1 MPNKSSSLATLEA
14 ACVKLAEETGLEFV
28 DLELVKEP
36 SGRCLR
42 IYMDKEGGINIDDI
56 EAFHKRVRPLTDAID
71 YDYMEV
77 SSPGADRPLK
87 KPRDFEKALGSEVE
101 VKLFAPLNGVKQ
113 FVGVLTA
120 YDESGVQLDCAGDA
134 KTFELKKVALIRP
147 YIDVEKE
154 LENSPDL
161 V

>member
-1 MPNKSSSLATLEA
+1 
-14 ACVKLAEETGLEFV
+14 
-28 DLELVKEP
+28 
-36 SGRCLR
+36 
-42 IYMDKEGGINIDDI
+42 

-77 SSPGADRPLK
+77 SSPGADRPLR
-87 KPRDFEKALGSEVE
+87 KPRDFEKALGAEVE
-101 VKLFAPLNGVKQ
+101 VKLFAPVDGIKQ

-120 YDESGVQLDCAGDA
+120 YDENSVQIDCAGSVRS
-134 KTFELKKVALIRP
+134 FELKKVALIRP

>member
-1 MPNKSSSLATLEA
+1 ML
-14 ACVKLAEETGLEFV
+14 
-28 DLELVKEP
+28 
-36 SGRCLR
+36 
-42 IYMDKEGGINIDDI
+42 
-56 EAFHKRVRPLTDAID
+56 
-71 YDYMEV
+71 
-77 SSPGADRPLK
+77 LK

-154 LENSPDL
+154 LENSQDL

>member
-14 ACVKLAEETGLEFV
+14 ACVKLAEETGLEFL

-56 EAFHKRVRPLTDAID
+56 EAFHKRVRPLTDDID

-87 KPRDFEKALGSEVE
+87 NPRDFEKALGTEVE
-101 VKLFAPLNGVKQ
+101 VKLFAPVDGIKQ
-113 FVGVLTA
+113 LTGILSA
-120 YDESGVQLDCAGDA
+120 YDENSVEIDCAG
-134 KTFELKKVALIRP
+134 TVRSFELKKVALIRP
-147 YIDVEKE
+147 FIDVDKE
-154 LENSPDL
+154 LENSPE
-161 V
+161 